1 MYSTIDFLILLVLGP
16 HWMEKCLTLDNFF
29 ENILSLSRIKNL
41 CKQIVLFVRF
51 SVFLEE
57 KNAIKFKDFFLN
69 RRFFEIF
76 LLIFFI
82 G

>member
-51 SVFLEE
+51 SVFCKKKKRDKIQGL
-57 KNAIKFKDFFLN
+57 
-69 RRFFEIF
+69 FFE
-76 LLIFFI
+76 
-82 G
+82 